1 MTAEIHK
8 PTGDYLMTREEYDRV
23 HYLNCSRL
31 KIALRSTRHL
41 SFEQVTE
48 SDTHFTNKAF
58 AFGSA
63 FHTFC
68 LEPHLFADECAVC
81 PSVDRR
87 TKIGK
92 ETWAKFKEAAG
103 EKIVIQENEVE
114 RMDDMR
120 DTLINHPVAAD
131 LLFGGNVEYE
141 RTLISNPNDIGSGSS
156 LTPDAL
162 KGRVD
167 VLRKHSNI
175 MVDLKTCQDASPD
188 AVRRTVLSFG
198 YHVQAAFYSRL
209 YKDVYHENPAFFFAF
224 IEKEPPHGVLVVS
237 LDDDWMDYGEAE
249 CDRGIQSVREWTTFG
264 PNHYNEGTSLVLS
277 APSFIKNRIGET
289 HASNH

>member
-1 MTAEIHK
+1 MTTEINK
-8 PTGDYLMTREEYDRV
+8 PTGIFTMTREEYDRV
-23 HYLNCSRL
+23 PYLNCSRL

-41 SFEQVTE
+41 SLEQETE
-48 SDTHFTNKAF
+48 PDTHFTNKAF

-68 LEPHLFADECAVC
+68 LEPHLFEDECAVC

-92 ETWAKFKEAAG
+92 ETWAKFTETAG
-103 EKIVIQENEVE
+103 EKIVIQEKDVE
-114 RMDDMR
+114 RMTAMR

-131 LLFGGNVEYE
+131 LLFEGTVEYE
-141 RTLISNPNDIGSGSS
+141 TSFISNPIDVDCGLP
-156 LTPDAL
+156 LTADAF

-167 VLRKHSNI
+167 VVRQRSNI

-198 YHVQAAFYSRL
+198 YHVQAAFYSKL
-209 YKDVYHENPAFFFAF
+209 YKDIHGENPAFFFVF
-224 IEKEPPHGVLVVS
+224 VEKEQPHGVLVVT
-237 LDDDWMDYGEAE
+237 LDDDWMEYGAAE
-249 CDRGIQSVREWTTFG
+249 CERGVQAVKEWMTFG
-264 PNHYNEGTSLVLS
+264 PNHYNEGASLVLS

>member
-1 MTAEIHK
+1 
-8 PTGDYLMTREEYDRV
+8 
-23 HYLNCSRL
+23 
-31 KIALRSTRHL
+31 
-41 SFEQVTE
+41 TE

-63 FHTFC
+63 FHTYC
-68 LEPHLFADECAVC
+68 LEPHLFADECAIC

-87 TKIGK
+87 TKAGK
-92 ETWAKFKEAAG
+92 ETWSQFTEAAG
-103 EKIVIQENEVE
+103 GKIVIQEKDFE

-141 RTLISNPNDIGSGSS
+141 RTLISNPNDIVEVLGHSS

-175 MVDLKTCQDASPD
+175 MVDLKTCQDASPE
-188 AVRRTVLSFG
+188 AVRRTV
-198 YHVQAAFYSRL
+198 
-209 YKDVYHENPAFFFAF
+209 
-224 IEKEPPHGVLVVS
+224 
-237 LDDDWMDYGEAE
+237 
-249 CDRGIQSVREWTTFG
+249 
-264 PNHYNEGTSLVLS
+264 
-277 APSFIKNRIGET
+277 
-289 HASNH
+289 